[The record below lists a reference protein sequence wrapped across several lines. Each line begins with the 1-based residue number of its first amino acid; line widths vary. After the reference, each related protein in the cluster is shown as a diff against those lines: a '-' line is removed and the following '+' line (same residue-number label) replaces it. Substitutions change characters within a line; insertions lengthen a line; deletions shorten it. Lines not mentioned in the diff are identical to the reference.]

1 VNSKILHMTIIGVV
15 TVLISVSCAPKATPA
30 PVDILGTAAQLAMVM
45 QTQTAGASSPTPLPP
60 TITPTPSFTETPLP
74 EPTSSEPTSS
84 EPPKRP
90 RVTEFTG
97 CWTGPGDT
105 YTLISN
111 IDLKKYV
118 EVIGIGNEPGWYVI
132 RNPYFHNPCWIEI
145 AHLKI
150 DPNMDFS
157 VFPVMTPGP

>member
-1 VNSKILHMTIIGVV
+1 VNSKILRMTIIGIV
-15 TVLISVSCAPKATPA
+15 TVLINTNCAPKATPT
-30 PVDILGTAAQLAMVM
+30 PVDILGTAAQFAMVI
-45 QTQTAGASSPTPLPP
+45 QTQTAGASSPTPPPP
-60 TITPTPSFTETPLP
+60 TITPTPSFTDTPSP
-74 EPTSSEPTSS
+74 APTSS

-111 IDLKKYV
+111 IDPKKYV
-118 EVIGIGNEPGWYVI
+118 EVIGIGNTPGWYVI

-145 AHLKI
+145 AHLKV